1 MKFHHQIFLAMTLGA
16 LTGAF
21 VSPEVSIG
29 SITFSGLMSFIG
41 GLFVSALQMVVL
53 PLVASAVIASLARL
67 GDGQALGRLGGKTI
81 LYYLGSTFVAILI
94 GLFMVNL
101 LAPGTIDGEPAADQL
116 GLSED
121 TALVLDRVA
130 GKAPTDFLGIIQ
142 DMVPSNLIVAAA
154 ENQLIGIIVFSLLF
168 GFFLRGVEG
177 PAGESLRNGI
187 DGLYETMV
195 AITLFIIRFAPLGVF
210 ALISVTVM
218 DTGFSAIMPLVWFFM
233 TVVLALA
240 IHAGVVLPLAIK
252 LLARRSPMKHAS
264 AMAPALAT
272 AFSTAS
278 SAATLPLTMECV
290 EQRAGVSRRVT
301 SFVLPLG
308 ATVNMDGTALYECVA
323 VIFIAQAYGLDLSLA
338 QQALIVVAALLTSIG
353 VASVPAASLVA
364 ITLILGMVGLPAEAI
379 GLILVTDR
387 LLDMC
392 RTAVNIWGDSVGAV
406 LIARSEGEADV
417 LEGNQ
422 HRQPLRR

>member
-1 MKFHHQIFLAMTLGA
+1 MKFHNQIFLAMASGA
-16 LTGAF
+16 LTGAL
-21 VSPEVSIG
+21 VSPEFSIG
-29 SITFSGLMSFIG
+29 GVTFSSLMSFLG
-41 GLFVSALQMVVL
+41 GLFVSALQMIVL

-67 GDGQALGRLGGKTI
+67 GDGQTLGRLGGKTVA
-81 LYYLGSTFVAILI
+81 YYLGSSLLAILT
-94 GLFMVNL
+94 GLALVNL
-101 LAPGTIDGEPAADQL
+101 LAPGIIDGEPAGDRL
-116 GLSED
+116 GLAED
-121 TALVLDRVA
+121 TATVLDRVA
-130 GKAPTDFLGIIQ
+130 GKAATDFLGIIE
-142 DMVPSNLIVAAA
+142 DMIPSNLMVAAA
-154 ENQLIGIIVFSLLF
+154 ENQLIGIIVFSILF
-168 GFFLRGVEG
+168 GFFLRRVEG
-177 PAGESLRNGI
+177 PAGESLRNSI

-195 AITLFIIRFAPLGVF
+195 AITIFIVRFAPLGVF

-218 DTGFSAIMPLVWFFM
+218 NTGFSAIIPLAWFFL
-233 TVVLALA
+233 TVVLALSV
-240 IHAGVVLPLAIK
+240 HAGLVLPLAIR
-252 LLARRSPMKHAS
+252 LLAKRSPMKHAG

-290 EQRAGVSRRVT
+290 EKRAGVSRRTT

-323 VIFIAQAYGLDLSLA
+323 VIFIAQAYGLDLSFA
-338 QQALIVVAALLTSIG
+338 QQTLIVVAALLTSIG

-406 LIARSEGEADV
+406 LIARSEGETDV
-417 LEGNQ
+417 LEGEQ
-422 HRQPLRR
+422 YRQPL